1 MTSVRTLITLRHA
14 QTEDVRPGGRDLDR
28 RLTAHG
34 EDQARAVGEFLRRE
48 AIMVDTVL
56 CSTAVRARRTLELL
70 GLPTGDDAPQ
80 TTISE
85 QFYSAGTDSLIE
97 AVRALPDDVAGALLV
112 GHAPGLP
119 GVVYEVVDADSA
131 DPAAWAAIEHRFPA
145 AALARLEWAGG
156 WADLGTAR
164 LVSVRLPD

>member
-1 MTSVRTLITLRHA
+1 MSSVRTLITLRHA

-34 EDQARAVGEFLRRE
+34 EEQARAVGDYLRRE
-48 AIMVDTVL
+48 AIRVDSVL

-70 GLPTGDDAPQ
+70 ALPTGDDAPH
-80 TTISE
+80 TTIGE

-97 AVRALPDDVAGALLV
+97 AVRALPDERACALLV

-119 GVVYEVVDADSA
+119 GVVYEVVDADTA
-131 DPAAWAAIEHRFPA
+131 DPAAWAAIDRGFPA

-164 LVSVRLPD
+164 LVSVRLPN

>member
-1 MTSVRTLITLRHA
+1 MT
-14 QTEDVRPGGRDLDR
+14 
-28 RLTAHG
+28 
-34 EDQARAVGEFLRRE
+34 ARA
-48 AIMVDTVL
+48 
-56 CSTAVRARRTLELL
+56 
-70 GLPTGDDAPQ
+70 
-80 TTISE
+80 
-85 QFYSAGTDSLIE
+85 
-97 AVRALPDDVAGALLV
+97 ALLV